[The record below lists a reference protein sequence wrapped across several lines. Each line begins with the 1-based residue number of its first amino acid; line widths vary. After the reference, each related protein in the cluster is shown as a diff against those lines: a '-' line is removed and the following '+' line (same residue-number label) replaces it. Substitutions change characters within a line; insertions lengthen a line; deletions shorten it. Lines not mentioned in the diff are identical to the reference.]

1 MTARIPEHLME
12 DLKFIEK
19 EEKAERA
26 EIVRRLLDSAVK
38 EWKLKKALTM
48 ISQGAWTIRKAAR
61 FVGLTY
67 YHLLEKMAQFGVD
80 SGPEISDLRR

>member
-26 EIVRRLLDSAVK
+26 EIVRRLLDRAVK
-38 EWKLKKALTM
+38 EWKLKKALNM
-48 ISQGAWTIRKAAR
+48 ISQGAWTIRKAAK

-67 YHLLEKMAQFGVD
+67 YQILEKMAQFGVD